1 MELILFL
8 LLGGVLFTRVG
19 VDKSETKKA
28 NQAACQ
34 RLDWHRA
41 RLEGWREL
49 VADKA
54 LEEDLADLIND
65 PANYE
70 DVWAEVHDAYLRMP
84 SCKLFTRILLYSTMV
99 KQLRGATYTKKQQET
114 IAASNRQDALD
125 IMRYINTCD
134 GWHIKDLMPGHG
146 ESSKRAWDEA
156 FDLWVYIRDE
166 LRRNGVPAKLIF
178 QTGEI
183 EEFKRTA
190 YDADDVEK
198 FRYMSG
204 SLTWLP
210 LTNFDHNLNYV

>member
-1 MELILFL
+1 MPTSSMTRRTMRMSGPRFTTLIFGCL
-8 LLGGVLFTRVG
+8 
-19 VDKSETKKA
+19 
-28 NQAACQ
+28 
-34 RLDWHRA
+34 
-41 RLEGWREL
+41 
-49 VADKA
+49 
-54 LEEDLADLIND
+54 
-65 PANYE
+65 PAS
-70 DVWAEVHDAYLRMP
+70 HSP
-84 SCKLFTRILLYSTMV
+84 GFFCTPTMV
-99 KQLRGATYTKKQQET
+99 KQLHGTTYTKKQQEM
-114 IAASNRQDALD
+114 IAVSNRQDALD
-125 IMRYINTCD
+125 IMLARRGKVRYVNTCD

>member
-99 KQLRGATYTKKQQET
+99 KQLRGTTYTKKQQET

-125 IMRYINTCD
+125 IMLARRGKVRYINTCD

-156 FDLWVYIRDE
+156 FDLWVYI
-166 LRRNGVPAKLIF
+166 